1 MRNNQVVPH
10 FEKVNLHFEIL
21 KKGDL
26 VKDAF
31 TGLPAL
37 IVDTQVVWVDHNG
50 QRHVWDFKVLTKSS
64 VINMDRE
71 DCIGEFVP
79 QECNRECGYGMKDE
93 IYNIIQQ
100 PGDKGYKCAHKE
112 GKTISNPC
120 LNRLCKSGEFC
131 INDNDC
137 KNNICG
143 EDFRCADIIC
153 PSNSVENCNTED
165 KCESLNNDNSNVLYT
180 WDNNQCNTSFKKY
193 NTNTN
198 TTNTNITNTN
208 TNTTPSQ

>member
-1 MRNNQVVPH
+1 
-10 FEKVNLHFEIL
+10 L
-21 KKGDL
+21 KKTNTLLD
-26 VKDAF
+26 K
-31 TGLPAL
+31 L
-37 IVDTQVVWVDHNG
+37 IRLFN
-50 QRHVWDFKVLTKSS
+50 
-64 VINMDRE
+64 INRE

-120 LNRLCKSGEFC
+120 LNRLCNSGEFC

-153 PSNSVENCNTED
+153 TSNSVENCNTQD

-180 WDNNQCNTSFKKY
+180 WDDNQCNTSFKQY
-193 NTNTN
+193 NT
-198 TTNTNITNTN
+198 TN